1 VLTCAQAR
9 RLVVAALI
17 MSCLP
22 RCTALELVA
31 YHLRRNY
38 VAYRSHR
45 KRTLAGYL
53 NREAG

>member
-1 VLTCAQAR
+1 
-9 RLVVAALI
+9 
-17 MSCLP
+17 MSCFP

-45 KRTLAGYL
+45 KRTLAAYL
-53 NREAG
+53 RRGTG

>member
-1 VLTCAQAR
+1 MR
-9 RLVVAALI
+9 
-17 MSCLP
+17 SCLP

-31 YHLRRNY
+31 YYLRRNY

-53 NREAG
+53 NRTPG